1 MSAPK
6 TTNKTIEGFQTI
18 LLDYNCDGGKKHEV
32 VFYFLHGLGAE
43 ATQFSDIAKLLMSNC
58 PILNDRPTRFVLPQ
72 ANQLS
77 GMDTV
82 GWFMLD
88 QMGLMMAMMGGEQAQ
103 AAKLR
108 ETPMHMVETRNK
120 LINVFNETAE
130 GVPVNKWFIGG
141 FSMGATMTCEISSR
155 LNGKLGGMLV
165 CSGIPLNVTMWAEGL
180 AKLKS
185 TKCLLLHGK
194 NDPMIPVMV
203 SGWTQ
208 YLLSNSGLNVLYH
221 LHNGGHDLGSQ
232 MEMMKIVSFVQ
243 EQITEV
249 VVEKK
254 A

>member
-1 MSAPK
+1 MSSPESDSK
-6 TTNKTIEGFQTI
+6 VIEGFQTTI
-18 LLDYNCDGGKKHEV
+18 LDYNCGGNKQHEL
-32 VFYFLHGLGAE
+32 VFFFLHGLGAE
-43 ATQFSDIAKLLMSNC
+43 ASQFSDIATMLMSKC
-58 PILNDRPTRFVLPQ
+58 AALKDKPTRFVMPQ

-108 ETPMHMVETRNK
+108 ETPLHMVETRNK
-120 LINVFNETAE
+120 LISLFKETAE

-141 FSMGATMTCEISSR
+141 FSMGATMTCEISSQ
-155 LNGKLGGMLV
+155 LTGKLGGMLV
-165 CSGIPLNVTMWAEGL
+165 CSGIPLNVTSWAQGFATLE
-180 AKLKS
+180 K
-185 TKCLLLHGK
+185 TRCLLMHGK

-208 YLLSNSGLNVLYH
+208 YLLSNSGLDVIYH

-232 MEMMKIVSFVQ
+232 IDMNRI
-243 EQITEV
+243 ITYFQDQVTE
-249 VVEKK
+249 
-254 A
+254 AI